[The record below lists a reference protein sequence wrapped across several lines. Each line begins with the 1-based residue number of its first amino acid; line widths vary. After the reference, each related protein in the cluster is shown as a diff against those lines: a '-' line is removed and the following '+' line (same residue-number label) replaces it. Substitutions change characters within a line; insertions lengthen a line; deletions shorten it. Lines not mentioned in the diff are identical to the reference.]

1 MNSTNPDPFASIR
14 SAQTGAPNFGMDTND
29 IVDRLIEWQK
39 LCSFE
44 ITGAERDTVEI
55 KFNTL
60 PQDMDG
66 FVAGL
71 YEFCP
76 DLVDQGTGCVQEMIE
91 AMEESGEEIPSA
103 MQKLIEGVNFEDEN
117 YGLEILKREIQA
129 KKALTLWWD

>member
-1 MNSTNPDPFASIR
+1 MASTNADPFILIR
-14 SAQTGAPNFGMDTND
+14 SARTGAPNFGLNTKD
-29 IVDRLIEWQK
+29 IIARLTEWQK

-60 PQDMDG
+60 PQDMDA

-91 AMEESGEEIPSA
+91 AMEESGEDIPA
-103 MQKLIEGVNFEDEN
+103 ETRKFIEGVDFNDEN

-129 KKALTLWWD
+129 KKAVTLWWD